1 MNSVKK
7 SPLLWGVNLG
17 KIIDS
22 KVGNPVIIYV
32 KDNEEIDLTT
42 LIPKEYELVFDN
54 VSEELVRQAEILG
67 ITIRTLLLHKPI
79 SRQYNNVRIY
89 ESKKLDNLENL
100 PKHRCRLEVPDI
112 QTLLRSNTEMWYICR
127 EPKDS
132 ISDYFN
138 DFGERIK
145 TVEDSQYKITYFND
159 KNKWLCTIYADK
171 SLSK

>member
-1 MNSVKK
+1 MPEDEKREINSIDENFKK
-7 SPLLWGVNLG
+7 GKGSYASGNNSPL
-17 KIIDS
+17 S
-22 KVGNPVIIYV
+22 E
-32 KDNEEIDLTT
+32 KDVDDRDPAN
-42 LIPKEYELVFDN
+42 
-54 VSEELVRQAEILG
+54 
-67 ITIRTLLLHKPI
+67 
-79 SRQYNNVRIY
+79 

-132 ISDYFN
+132 ISDYFS